1 MKKMEKRVVSAIV
14 MILIFVPLLLLGGM
28 TFSVFMTLLAIAGI
42 YELIKVR
49 EKTKKF
55 PKIVIIF
62 AYLIVLFLTLLSYNQ
77 NVFTYMVD
85 YRAFAVLIFI
95 FLLPLLFVNSKEDI
109 YNINDMGNGIMKKLF
124 L

>member
-14 MILIFVPLLLLGGM
+14 MVLIFVPLLLLGGI

-55 PKIVIIF
+55 PKIVIFF
-62 AYLIVLFLTLLSYNQ
+62 AYFLSLIH
-77 NVFTYMVD
+77 
-85 YRAFAVLIFI
+85 I
-95 FLLPLLFVNSKEDI
+95 
-109 YNINDMGNGIMKKLF
+109 
-124 L
+124 